1 MDLQV
6 IDPFHFS
13 VRPHALFDRQAMLL
27 TSGDF
32 AKGNGLKLGLYPQPR
47 IVSPPDQARLPKP
60 EITGVELALIWG

>member
-32 AKGNGLKLGLYPQPR
+32 AKGDYNCMTIGWGP
-47 IVSPPDQARLPKP
+47 VSYTHLTLPT
-60 EITGVELALIWG
+60 IYSV